1 MEQLPDFIQ
10 VQIDKMEEKKEKKP
24 VKQEYPQLP
33 DFIEAQRDERVDDL
47 KKELNS
53 ELVHTDH
60 FTLNLDN

>member
-33 DFIEAQRDERVDDL
+33 DFIEAQRDERVDD
-47 KKELNS
+47 
-53 ELVHTDH
+53 
-60 FTLNLDN
+60 

>member
-33 DFIEAQRDERVDDL
+33 DFIEAQRDKGVDD
-47 KKELNS
+47 
-53 ELVHTDH
+53 
-60 FTLNLDN
+60 

>member
-33 DFIEAQRDERVDDL
+33 DFIEAQRDEGVD
-47 KKELNS
+47 N
-53 ELVHTDH
+53 
-60 FTLNLDN
+60 